1 MILVLAWEMAV
12 MTPPIPAGAGAAV
25 AVPAEL
31 AAVAEDDELDARP
44 VPGGQPL
51 GPSALGTPHWLSTF
65 LTVPRVMPKALAR
78 ELLSTPT
85 YSLSKEST

>member
-51 GPSALGTPHWLSTF
+51 GPSALGTPHWLSLQGSYEEDSNTGIMG
-65 LTVPRVMPKALAR
+65 LGVAQ
-78 ELLSTPT
+78 
-85 YSLSKEST
+85 